1 MPRKD
6 YLITKKIY
14 FLESDLLLKYLLPL
28 LLIFLSGCA
37 ISGAPVGLGGLHKVV
52 QSNEKSVT
60 YVYDR
65 YLGGFSKITTEATKH
80 CTQYGKLPI
89 PTTNANQGF
98 TLSSQTFEC
107 K

>member
-1 MPRKD
+1 MK
-6 YLITKKIY
+6 
-14 FLESDLLLKYLLPL
+14 LLLSLSFS
-28 LLIFLSGCA
+28 FLSCCA
-37 ISGAPVGLGGLHKVV
+37 ISGAPVGLGGSHKVV

-65 YLGGFSKITTEATKH
+65 YLGGFSDITPEATKH
-80 CTQYGKLPI
+80 CARYGKYPV

>member
-1 MPRKD
+1 MK
-6 YLITKKIY
+6 
-14 FLESDLLLKYLLPL
+14 FLFSLSLA
-28 LLIFLSGCA
+28 FLSGCA
-37 ISGAPVGLGGLHKVV
+37 ISGAPVGLGGAHKVV
-52 QSNEKSVT
+52 QSNPKSVT

-65 YLGGFSKITTEATKH
+65 FLGGFSEITNEATKH
-80 CTQYGKLPI
+80 CELYDKSPV